1 MDLGGS
7 RESDNVDDVRGSG
20 GGRRLAVGGGLGT
33 LAIALIALLLGKN
46 PSTVLNSIN
55 GGGSAPQQTGQT
67 TQPGQEDE
75 GKVFVRKILAETEDT
90 WTKVFQE
97 QLNRQYEKPRL
108 TLFSDAVESGCGTA
122 SAQVGPFYCPL
133 DSKVYLDLS
142 FFNELS
148 QRFGAGGDFA
158 NAYVIAHEVG
168 HHVQN
173 LLGISDKV
181 HRLQERSS
189 EAGAN
194 KLFVKLELQADFL
207 AGIWAH
213 YSRDKIKLTDK
224 DISEALN
231 AASAIGDDKLQQQ
244 AQGYVV
250 PESFTHG
257 SSEQRMYWF
266 KKGWETGD
274 VNKGDTF
281 GSEI

>member
-1 MDLGGS
+1 MDLSGG
-7 RESDNVDDVRGSG
+7 RESDNVEDARGSG

-33 LAIALIALLLGKN
+33 LAVALIALLMGKN
-46 PSTVLNSIN
+46 PSAVLNSIN
-55 GGGSAPQQTGQT
+55 GGESPQQQT
-67 TQPGQEDE
+67 EQPAQPGQEDE
-75 GKVFVRKILAETEDT
+75 GLRFSRIILGETEDV
-90 WTKVFQE
+90 WTNIFQN
-97 QLNRQYEKPRL
+97 QLNRQYVKPKL
-108 TLFSDAVESGCGTA
+108 KLFRNAVESGCGTA
-122 SAQVGPFYCPL
+122 SSQVGPFYCPL

-142 FFNELS
+142 FFDELS
-148 QRFGAGGDFA
+148 RRFGAGGDFA

-181 HRLQERSS
+181 HQLQERGG
-189 EAGAN
+189 ERAAN
-194 KLFVKLELQADFL
+194 QLSVKLELQADFY
-207 AGIWAH
+207 AGVWARN
-213 YSRDKIKLTDK
+213 SKRLKINEQ
-224 DISEALN
+224 DIAEALN

-274 VNKGDTF
+274 INQGDTF
-281 GSEI
+281 GSDL